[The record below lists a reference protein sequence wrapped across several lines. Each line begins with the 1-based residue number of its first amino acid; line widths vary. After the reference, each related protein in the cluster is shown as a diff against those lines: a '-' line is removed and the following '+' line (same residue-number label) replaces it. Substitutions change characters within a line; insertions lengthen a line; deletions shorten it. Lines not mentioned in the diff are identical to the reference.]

1 MFTHDDNMIIRIL
14 NARGNCFYY
23 LEEYPKCIE
32 NHHKAML
39 IEPNSVTGATLY
51 NMGTAYGEMERF
63 PDAIKCFEQAVP
75 RGLTKEQQKLAK
87 EQIRRCKLLLKEQ
100 EKRVN

>member
-1 MFTHDDNMIIRIL
+1 
-14 NARGNCFYY
+14 
-23 LEEYPKCIE
+23 
-32 NHHKAML
+32 ML

-63 PDAIKCFEQAVP
+63 PDAIKCFEQAIP

-100 EKRVN
+100 EKKMN